1 MCFFSF
7 LFLKHPFPFYS
18 PIILIF
24 WFIYLQTCIKES
36 CLYLSS
42 ELFLKTSHETLEFQE
57 KYFLQRP
64 PGLNFKNFSFGVYH
78 GAIPRSHWTMQSV
91 KKLNLWVNV
100 AVDKSSWIKAWLYIY
115 IYIYILS
122 IYCYIYYIYFIF
134 ISFYFVEICNWCA
147 ILLLNWVRKNTI
159 QNLKGLTK

>member
-115 IYIYILS
+115 IYYLYIVIYIT
-122 IYCYIYYIYFIF
+122 YILFLFLF
-134 ISFYFVEICNWCA
+134 ISWKYVTDVPSFC
-147 ILLLNWVRKNTI
+147 
-159 QNLKGLTK
+159 